1 MSDRL
6 RPESEST
13 LVASAAELLSALRES
28 PPLTHCITNTVV
40 AGFTANVLL
49 ALGAAPAMVDI
60 VDEAGLFAGV
70 ASGTLINLGT
80 PTPEHRAASLEAVAG
95 ANAAGTPWV
104 LDPVAIGALPV
115 RTALAHDLVASRP
128 TAIRGNA
135 SEILALA
142 GFSSG
147 GRGVDATDTTD
158 AASDAALALAARH
171 GSVVAVSGPVDL
183 ITDGHRIVRI
193 ANGDELLTRV
203 TGGGCA
209 LGAVMAAFLGT
220 ARTAGTDPL
229 TAVASA
235 NLVYTVA
242 AEQAAA
248 RASGPGSFAVELLDA
263 LASVGPRDIADAA
276 RVEERAL

>member
-40 AGFTANVLL
+40 TGFTANVLL

-70 ASGTLINLGT
+70 ASGVLINLGT
-80 PTPEHRAASLEAVAG
+80 PTPEQRAASLEAVAG
-95 ANAAGTPWV
+95 ATAAGTPWV
-104 LDPVAIGALPV
+104 LDPVAIGSLPV

-142 GFSSG
+142 GLTAG

-183 ITDGHRIVRI
+183 ITDGRRVVRV
-193 ANGDELLTRV
+193 ANGDALLTRV

-229 TAVASA
+229 TAVAAAS
-235 NLVYTVA
+235 LVYTIA
-242 AEQAAA
+242 AERAAA

-263 LASVGPRDIADAA
+263 LASVQPHDLAAAA